1 MATLKSELVQ
11 HSTLHPA
18 TALLQSVEMLTL
30 YYFLSLQLWL
40 AARIL
45 AQRSFTSACLDPDL
59 SIVSA
64 DEITVYNRLAVNV
77 LTRTQVEE
85 FGTFWATHV
94 PGHFI
99 GDLNCIAFIG
109 GIELVN
115 THHAH
120 WRNAATKGF
129 TVSFSMTSAGPW
141 TEAVSG
147 ELEDSRQQQDP
158 LPLQTFSFSGVY
170 ARFVKFE
177 ITSCYD
183 VWGGLQYFN
192 VLNVLVGMLEEH
204 SRQYMLKSDKK
215 SENYRSD

>member
-1 MATLKSELVQ
+1 M
-11 HSTLHPA
+11 
-18 TALLQSVEMLTL
+18 
-30 YYFLSLQLWL
+30 WL
-40 AARIL
+40 AAGIL

-64 DEITVYNRLAVNV
+64 DEITVYNRLAVNM

-158 LPLQTFSFSGVY
+158 LPLQTFSVQGY
-170 ARFVKFE
+170 ARFVKFH
-177 ITSCYD
+177 ITSFHGTYG
-183 VWGGLQYFN
+183 GGLQYFN
-192 VLNVLVGMLEEH
+192 VLVGKIVH
-204 SRQYMLKSDKK
+204 
-215 SENYRSD
+215 NFIF

>member
-1 MATLKSELVQ
+1 MQL
-11 HSTLHPA
+11 STLHPA
-18 TALLQSVEMLTL
+18 TALLQSAEMLTL
-30 YYFLSLQLWL
+30 YYSLSLQLL
-40 AARIL
+40 LTAGIQAL
-45 AQRSFTSACLDPDL
+45 RSFTSACLDPDL

-64 DEITVYNRLAVNV
+64 DEITVYNRLAVNM

-99 GDLNCIAFIG
+99 GDLNCNAVIA

-141 TEAVSG
+141 TEAVNG

-158 LPLQTFSFSGVY
+158 LPLQTFTFPALAAS
-170 ARFVKFE
+170 FVKFQM
-177 ITSCYD
+177 SSYYGSS
-183 VWGGLQYFN
+183 GGLQYFN
-192 VLNVLVGMLEEH
+192 VLLGKLGT
-204 SRQYMLKSDKK
+204 YLKWWKWK
-215 SENYRSD
+215 PRIM